1 MQKQREAGKRVY
13 VTGIGLISAL
23 GNNVSENHISLISG
37 KDGIGKAVHFESLYT
52 ETLSFGEVK
61 LSNDQLKEFLHLE
74 KESGFTRTCLL
85 AVKAFDEA
93 VTDAGL
99 SVEELSSFDTALISA
114 STVGGMCLT
123 DQLYEDANMKS
134 EGSEYLEAYGCAAHT
149 LRLIEKYKISGF
161 TDTINTA
168 CSSSANTIM
177 MGARL
182 IKSGRAKRVIVGGV
196 DSLAKY
202 TVNGFNALK
211 ILSEFPCK
219 PFDENRDGLNLG
231 EAGAYLVLES
241 EEIAGN
247 KKVYAEILGY
257 GNSND
262 AHHPSAMS
270 EDAVGAIMSM
280 RTAIESAGIV
290 TSEIDYINTHGTG
303 TPNNDRVELFGIS
316 QIFEKVPPFS
326 STKSYT
332 GHTLGASGAVEAIF
346 SILSIRNSE
355 VYPSLHIETNMEGF
369 DAKPITKLQSNV
381 SVNYVLS
388 NSFGFGGNCT
398 SLVLGKVK
406 TFNALLIDKLGHKC
420 NWDEANER

>member
-1 MQKQREAGKRVY
+1 M

-23 GNNVSENHISLISG
+23 GNNVQENHIRLASG
-37 KDGIGKAVHFESLYT
+37 TDGIGKAVHFESFYT
-52 ETLSFGEVK
+52 STLPFGEVK
-61 LSNDQLKEFLHLE
+61 LSNVQLKEFLHLE
-74 KESGFTRTCLL
+74 NGTGYTRTCLL
-85 AVKAFDEA
+85 AVKAFEEA
-93 VTDAGL
+93 VLDSGL
-99 SVEELSSFDTALISA
+99 SAEELSSFDTALISA

-123 DQLYEDANMKS
+123 DQLYDDANMKS

-149 LRLIEKYKISGF
+149 LRLIEKYKINGF

-168 CSSSANTIM
+168 CSSSANAIM

-231 EAGAYLVLES
+231 EAAAYLVLES
-241 EEIAGN
+241 EEIAVN
-247 KKVYAEILGY
+247 KKVYAEIAGY

-270 EDAVGAIMSM
+270 DDAVGAIISM
-280 RTAIESAGIV
+280 ETAIGSAGI
-290 TSEIDYINTHGTG
+290 TPSDIDYVNTHGTG

-316 QIFEKVPPFS
+316 QIFEEVPPFS

-346 SILSIRNSE
+346 SILSICKSE
-355 VYPSLHIETNMEGF
+355 IYPNLHIETNMEGF
-369 DAKPITKLQSNV
+369 KATPITKFQSGV
-381 SVNYVLS
+381 PVNYVLS

-406 TFNALLIDKLGHKC
+406 
-420 NWDEANER
+420 

>member
-1 MQKQREAGKRVY
+1 MQKQREVGNRVF

-23 GNNVSENHISLISG
+23 GNNVAENHSSLAAG
-37 KDGIGKAVHFESLYT
+37 KDGITKAVHFESLYT
-52 ETLSFGEVK
+52 ETLPFGEVK
-61 LSNDQLKEFLHLE
+61 LSNDELKALLHLE
-74 KESGFTRTCLL
+74 NEFGYTRTCLL
-85 AVKAFDEA
+85 AVKAFEEA
-93 VTDAGL
+93 VNDSGL
-99 SVEELSSFDTALISA
+99 SAEELSSFDTALISA

-123 DQLYEDANMKS
+123 DQLYDDANMKF

-149 LRLIEKYKISGF
+149 MRLIEKYKINGF

-168 CSSSANTIM
+168 CSSSANAIM

-182 IKSGRAKRVIVGGV
+182 IKAGRAKRVIVGGV
-196 DSLAKY
+196 DALAKY

-241 EEIAGN
+241 EEVSVG
-247 KKVYAEILGY
+247 KRKYAEIAGF

-270 EDAVGAIMSM
+270 DDAVGAIISM
-280 RTAIESAGIV
+280 KTAIESAGIDA
-290 TSEIDYINTHGTG
+290 TKIDYINTHGTG

-346 SILSIRNSE
+346 SILSIQYSE
-355 VYPSLHIETNMEGF
+355 IYPSLHIETNMEGF
-369 DAKPITKLQSNV
+369 DAAPITEFQSDV

-398 SLVLGKVK
+398 SLVIGRV
-406 TFNALLIDKLGHKC
+406 N
-420 NWDEANER
+420 